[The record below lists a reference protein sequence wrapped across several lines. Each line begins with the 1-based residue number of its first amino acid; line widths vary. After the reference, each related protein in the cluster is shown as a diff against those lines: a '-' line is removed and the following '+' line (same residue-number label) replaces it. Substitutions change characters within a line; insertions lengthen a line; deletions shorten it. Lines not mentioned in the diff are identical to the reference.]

1 MKIGIIGGTGSGER
15 LMNRMEPEGISCH
28 RPDTP
33 FGWPSAEIV
42 EGTVRTVGGTEVS
55 VLLLNRH
62 GVGHKIPPHRLPYR
76 ANIFALKEIG
86 ATHLI
91 STGATGSLREDI
103 KPGDLVL
110 CDQVIDRTA
119 TRART
124 FFDDAAVHVEFADPF
139 CPVMRKW
146 LLDSAAGL
154 ETALHERG
162 TYVCIEGPSFSTRA
176 ESHMHRTMGGD
187 LVGMT
192 AMPEARLAREAELPL
207 ALIGLPTDYDCWRT
221 GDSAQGDS
229 SSLIEEIMANLE
241 QASEAAFGLIEAALS
256 RADELKG
263 VECPAHDALRLA
275 IWTDKDKIR
284 GGEID
289 RLAPCWGK
297 YFESASIV

>member
-1 MKIGIIGGTGSGER
+1 MKIGIIGGTGIGER

-42 EGTVRTVGGTEVS
+42 EGTVRTAGGSEVS

-91 STGATGSLREDI
+91 STGATGSLREEI
-103 KPGDLVL
+103 TPGDLVL

-119 TRART
+119 ARPRT

-139 CPVMRKW
+139 CPVMRQW
-146 LLDSAAGL
+146 LLDSASGL
-154 ETALHERG
+154 DTTLHHKG

-176 ESHMHRTMGGD
+176 ESHMHRMMGGD

-207 ALIGLPTDYDCWRT
+207 ALLGLPTDYDCWRET
-221 GDSAQGDS
+221 EVTAAS
-229 SSLIEEIMANLE
+229 SPSLLEEIMANLE
-241 QASEAAFGLIEAALS
+241 QASEAAFGLIEAALG
-256 RADELKG
+256 RASELEG
-263 VECPAHDALRLA
+263 VPCPAHDALQLA

-297 YFESASIV
+297 YFSAASIV

>member
-1 MKIGIIGGTGSGER
+1 MKIGIIGGTGIGER
-15 LMNRMEPEGISCH
+15 LQNRMEPEGISYH

-42 EGTVRTVGGTEVS
+42 EGTIRADDGTEIG

-76 ANIFALKEIG
+76 ANIFAMKDLG

-91 STGATGSLREDI
+91 STGATGSLREEI
-103 KPGDLVL
+103 RPGDVVV

-119 TRART
+119 QRART

-139 CPVMRKW
+139 CPVLRDWMLRSVDRVDTTVHK
-146 LLDSAAGL
+146 S
-154 ETALHERG
+154 G

-176 ESHMHRTMGGD
+176 ESHMHRLIGGD

-207 ALIGLPTDYDCWRT
+207 VLLGLPTDYDCWRDAEQS
-221 GDSAQGDS
+221 GASG
-229 SSLIEEIMANLE
+229 SLLEEILANLE
-241 QASEAAFGLIEAALS
+241 QASEAAFRLIESALG
-256 RADELKG
+256 RATELEG
-263 VECPAHDALRLA
+263 IECPAQSALELA
-275 IWTDKDKIR
+275 IWTDKSKIR
-284 GGEID
+284 GGEVD
-289 RLAPCWGK
+289 RLAPFWGR

>member
-1 MKIGIIGGTGSGER
+1 MKIGIIGGTGIGER
-15 LMNRMEPEGISCH
+15 LLNRMEPEGISHH

-42 EGTVRTVGGTEVS
+42 EGTIRAGDGSEVG

-76 ANIFALKEIG
+76 ANIFAMKDLG

-103 KPGDLVL
+103 RPGDLVV
-110 CDQVIDRTA
+110 CDQVIDRTSL
-119 TRART
+119 RART

-139 CPVMRKW
+139 CPVLRDWMLRSVDRVKTTVHK
-146 LLDSAAGL
+146 G
-154 ETALHERG
+154 G

-176 ESHMHRTMGGD
+176 ESHMHRMMGGD

-207 ALIGLPTDYDCWRT
+207 VLLGLPTDYDCWRES
-221 GDSAQGDS
+221 DQGEGS
-229 SSLIEEIMANLE
+229 GSLLEELLSNLE
-241 QASEAAFGLIEAALS
+241 QASEAAFRLIESALS
-256 RADELKG
+256 RATELEG
-263 VECPAHDALRLA
+263 VACPAQDALKLA
-275 IWTDKDKIR
+275 IWTDKNKIR

-289 RLAPCWGK
+289 RLAPFWGR